1 MTGVQ
6 TCALPI
12 CFPVTIGRV
21 DSESLINIAPTST
34 PENKILLTVAQGLQA
49 RPITMTPSEIGSYNK
64 GQLTT
69 TKIPSGSNWYI
80 RAIYSTQRT
89 SLVSIPLENLDEIRD
104 KVLLKAGNEAL
115 NITDSNQSVEPFLSF
130 NKRGSNN
137 RLLTANPQFG
147 LCLKTPISKLD

>member
-12 CFPVTIGRV
+12 CFPVTI
-21 DSESLINIAPTST
+21 DSESLINITPTST

-69 TKIPSGSNWYI
+69 IKIPSGSN
-80 RAIYSTQRT
+80 
-89 SLVSIPLENLDEIRD
+89 
-104 KVLLKAGNEAL
+104 
-115 NITDSNQSVEPFLSF
+115 
-130 NKRGSNN
+130 
-137 RLLTANPQFG
+137 
-147 LCLKTPISKLD
+147 